1 MSALMVALGA
11 AVGAPVRFLV
21 DLALKRRFGEAF
33 PWGTLLVNA
42 VGSLVLGA
50 LMALPLS
57 PGATALLGTGLCGAL
72 TTYSTFAYETV
83 QLTRTRSRGRALLYV
98 LASLAL
104 GLGSAWLG
112 LTVTTLLISSFLP
125 FPQ

>member
-1 MSALMVALGA
+1 VSALLVALGA
-11 AVGAPVRFLV
+11 AVGAPVRFLA
-21 DLALKRRFGEAF
+21 DLAFKRRFGEAF

-42 VGSLVLGA
+42 VGCLVLGG

-57 PGATALLGTGLCGAL
+57 PEAMALWGTGLCGAL
-72 TTYSTFAYETV
+72 TTYSTFAHETV
-83 QLTRTRSRGRALLYV
+83 QLARTRSRGRAPLYV

-112 LTVTTLLISSFLP
+112 LTVTAWLVG
-125 FPQ
+125 

>member
-33 PWGTLLVNA
+33 PWGTLLVNVA
-42 VGSLVLGA
+42 GSLILGT
-50 LMALPLS
+50 LMALPVS
-57 PGATALLGTGLCGAL
+57 PETTALVGTGLCGAL

-83 QLTRTRSRGRALLYV
+83 QLTRTGARLRALLYV
-98 LASLAL
+98 LASLTL
-104 GLGSAWLG
+104 GIGAAWLG
-112 LTVTTLLISSFLP
+112 LAAGTILLG
-125 FPQ
+125 

>member
-1 MSALMVALGA
+1 MSALLVALGA

-21 DLALKRRFGEAF
+21 DLELKHRLGAAF
-33 PWGTLLVNA
+33 PWATLLVNT
-42 VGSLVLGA
+42 VGSLILGA

-83 QLTRTRSRGRALLYV
+83 QLTRAGSRGRALLYV
-98 LASLAL
+98 LANLCL

-112 LTVTTLLISSFLP
+112 LTVTALLFG
-125 FPQ
+125 

>member
-1 MSALMVALGA
+1 MSALLVALGA
-11 AVGAPVRFLV
+11 TVGAPIRFLV
-21 DLALKRRFGEAF
+21 DLALKRRFGEGF

-42 VGSLVLGA
+42 VGSLILGT

-57 PGATALLGTGLCGAL
+57 PEAMALLGAGLCGAL

-83 QLTRTRSRGRALLYV
+83 QLSRTGARGRALLYV

-104 GLGSAWLG
+104 GVGAAWTG
-112 LTVTTLLISSFLP
+112 LTVTALLFG
-125 FPQ
+125 